1 LVTYFLGRSLSATDA
16 LILESLGNGIYAA
29 AFIVP
34 GALGV
39 LEGGFVIF
47 GALFGL
53 PANIS
58 LTISLSKRVRE
69 LLLGLPGLLV
79 WQWTETQSLLHRN
92 DIDP

>member
-1 LVTYFLGRSLSATDA
+1 MAAYFLGRSLSATDA
-16 LILESLGNGIYAA
+16 LILESLGNGIFSA

-39 LEGGFVIF
+39 LEGGFVMF

-53 PANIS
+53 PAD
-58 LTISLSKRVRE
+58 ISLSKRVRE

-79 WQWTETQSLLHRN
+79 WQWTETHSFLHRK
-92 DIDP
+92 DAARP